1 PEMLCRHRCKP
12 ARISVLEYFFT
23 QEAGWSGSAETG
35 CLNTPAVHL
44 AARKLAAYQTR
55 KSGLLFPRAHFCVPP
70 ALRRQISDGE
80 LPTTSNPSA
89 AKRALMPGS
98 LSADASASCQR
109 AITLFGVPFGAA
121 TPIHRYA
128 SKLGIPCSATVG
140 RSGYIALRLSPA
152 WPNAFT
158 L

>member
-1 PEMLCRHRCKP
+1 
-12 ARISVLEYFFT
+12 
-23 QEAGWSGSAETG
+23 WSGSAETG

-44 AARKLAAYQTR
+44 RSQKPGAYRSTIFA
-55 KSGLLFPRAHFCVPP
+55 SLLTRAHFLCSSCIKRPN
-70 ALRRQISDGE
+70 SEGE

-158 L
+158 LPDCTMDFVHAV